1 MRLLFAKVRVGECI
15 DLQQELENLDSI
27 RCMLRLLAWFLA
39 AIILIV
45 LSIFA
50 AVIRP
55 TFEWRLWP
63 AIWRA
68 RLNIKAVARKRVATA
83 EVVSRQGATKI
94 SPGHLSFGIRTRT
107 DRERDIL
114 CQDPGHSQGISR
126 CTRQSWLPGR
136 DPPGRTFRYPVA
148 RNSRPRLRRQLVR
161 GFRNALSCAPEILGC
176 RYPAISQAY
185 AVCSPR
191 TGPW

>member
-1 MRLLFAKVRVGECI
+1 MEGVLATLRLLFAKVRVGECI
-15 DLQQELENLDSI
+15 DLQQELKNLDSI

-55 TFEWRLWP
+55 TFDWRLWP

-114 CQDPGHSQGISR
+114 CQDPDIHKEF
-126 CTRQSWLPGR
+126 R
-136 DPPGRTFRYPVA
+136 DA
-148 RNSRPRLRRQLVR
+148 LVKA
-161 GFRNALSCAPEILGC
+161 G
-176 RYPAISQAY
+176 YPAETHPVVHFGIQSQETVDRDY
-185 AVCSPR
+185 GCSWYEASEMP
-191 TGPW
+191 